1 MYSNTMAAKKDEII
15 ISILLTALE
24 EQRRFH
30 DEITNS
36 FDNIKS
42 KTVLYIGAML
52 TVLTFLYS
60 GALDNTKSMRARLFM
75 PTELYGMLFYF
86 FGLACVIYALF
97 VLIRAMRSDTQWEVY
112 TETAERR
119 VIGGVDKK
127 LNQKE
132 YLQEMVDGYELA
144 TNKNLKAHGIKA
156 EAIKTAFSPMIGG
169 AIILVVLR
177 FFQ

>member
-1 MYSNTMAAKKDEII
+1 MASKKDELA
-15 ISILLTALE
+15 ISILLTTLD

-30 DEITNS
+30 DEITRS

-42 KTVLYIGAML
+42 KIVLYIGAML
-52 TVLTFLYS
+52 AVLTFLYS
-60 GALDNTKSMRARLFM
+60 GALNDSKSMRERLFI
-75 PTELYGMLFYF
+75 PNELYGMLFYF
-86 FGLACVIYALF
+86 FGLACIAYALF
-97 VLIRAMRSDTQWEVY
+97 VLIRAMRTDTQWEVY

-119 VIGGVDKK
+119 VIGGVDSK
-127 LNQKE
+127 LDQRE
-132 YLQEMVDGYELA
+132 YLQEMVDGYEQA

-156 EAIKTAFSPMIGG
+156 VAIKTAFSPMIGG

>member
-1 MYSNTMAAKKDEII
+1 MATKKDEIA

-30 DEITNS
+30 DEITSS

-42 KTVLYIGAML
+42 KIVLYIGAML
-52 TVLTFLYS
+52 AVLTFLYS
-60 GALDNTKSMRARLFM
+60 GALDGSKSMRERLFI
-75 PTELYGMLFYF
+75 PPELYGMLFYF
-86 FGLACVIYALF
+86 FGLACITYALF
-97 VLIRAMRSDTQWEVY
+97 VLIRAMRIDTEWEVY

-119 VIGGVDKK
+119 IIGGVDEK
-127 LNQKE
+127 LDQKE

-144 TNKNLKAHGIKA
+144 TSKNLKAHKIKA
-156 EAIKTAFSPMIGG
+156 VAIKAAFSPMIGG

-177 FFQ
+177 FFR